1 MRGNRAM
8 TSGAD
13 EPNDPQP
20 PRPPRPLQYER
31 QLEWPWSLAQTDPV
45 KLQKFARR
53 AALFRRLGW
62 LVAFLLVASAF
73 ALLFIFARQSGFI
86 R

>member
-1 MRGNRAM
+1 M
-8 TSGAD
+8 TSGA

-20 PRPPRPLQYER
+20 PQPPRPLQYER
-31 QLEWPWSLAQTDPV
+31 QLAWPWSLAQTDPV

-62 LVAFLLVASAF
+62 LIALLLVASAF
-73 ALLFIFARQSGFI
+73 TFLYVLSRQSGAI